1 MAGAMEWGDV
11 AERLAAARYWWVATA
26 GPRGPHAVPVWG
38 VVADGVPWCYGDP
51 DAVRVRNL
59 THDSRIVVH
68 LESAEDVL
76 VVHGTA
82 QVAAEPADRP
92 DVVAAYHAKYT
103 APEELMWLPDAP
115 GMAGA
120 ILVRVTPTTALAW
133 TLPDLF
139 GSQRRWGSGPAVP
152 R

>member
-1 MAGAMEWGDV
+1 
-11 AERLAAARYWWVATA
+11 
-26 GPRGPHAVPVWG
+26 
-38 VVADGVPWCYGDP
+38 
-51 DAVRVRNL
+51 
-59 THDSRIVVH
+59 
-68 LESAEDVL
+68 
-76 VVHGTA
+76 
-82 QVAAEPADRP
+82 VAAEPADRP

-120 ILVRVTPTTALAW
+120 ILVRVTPTAALAW